1 MNDGYSNHGL
11 CRNYFQNFILET
23 VLKLQLWIYFAS
35 HVTVSKVLVVVRK
48 RTVGQFEA
56 VLHICD
62 TNLSYRCSP
71 KGCFVFLSTE
81 RKMLLVDSFFSQA
94 FLPPWFLFCFLPKY
108 PSLSLCSV
116 FP

>member
-35 HVTVSKVLVVVRK
+35 HVAVSKVLVVVRN
-48 RTVGQFEA
+48 RTIEQFEA
-56 VLHICD
+56 VLHIRD

-94 FLPPWFLFCFLPKY
+94 FSSSMVSILFSPQV
-108 PSLSLCSV
+108 SIS
-116 FP
+116 